1 MKRMKKYLV
10 TVFFALALPAL
21 ADEFTKL
28 EIHVLSPTGR
38 GIENASVTV
47 KFAANLPKDKDKPP
61 SKKLRKEWD
70 VKTNQDG
77 VIKLPTIPKGYILIQ
92 VRADNYQTFGQTF
105 EVKEDD
111 RVVEIKLNP
120 PQPQYSAHDKDK
132 DK

>member
-1 MKRMKKYLV
+1 MRKYLV
-10 TVFFALALPAL
+10 TVFLLAALPAL
-21 ADEFTKL
+21 ADDYTKL

-38 GIENASVTV
+38 GIENASVTI
-47 KFAANLPKDKDKPP
+47 KFAADLPKEKP
-61 SKKLRKEWD
+61 SKKMRKEWD
-70 VKTNQDG
+70 VKTNQEG

-105 EVKEDD
+105 EVKEDE
-111 RVVEIKLNP
+111 RLVEIKLNP

>member
-1 MKRMKKYLV
+1 MRKFLA
-10 TVFFALALPAL
+10 TVFLAAALPAF
-21 ADEFTKL
+21 ADDFTRL

-38 GIENASVTV
+38 GIDNASVVV
-47 KFAANLPKDKDKPP
+47 KFAADLPKAKP

-70 VKTNQDG
+70 VRTNQEG
-77 VIKLPTIPKGYILIQ
+77 AVKLPTIPKGYILIQ

-105 EVKEDD
+105 EIKDD
-111 RVVEIKLNP
+111 EKLVEIKLNP